1 MKEYHENM
9 FDEILQII
17 KDNFELLYRCNDDT
31 FINMKKFCEENNN
44 KKYRSLE
51 YIKLIYYTEEAL
63 TELINTPDLY
73 DLRLLE

>member
-44 KKYRSLE
+44 KKYRPLE